1 MSPLVTFHCSLRENL
16 LEYTDS
22 ERDLGVGITCGFS
35 FNEHCERIISKAS
48 KKLGLLRRICNFVN
62 DTNRRRVLY
71 LTLVRS
77 QFEHCCKIW
86 HPSYKTVI
94 EKLNGYRKNA

>member
-1 MSPLVTFHCSLRENL
+1 M
-16 LEYTDS
+16 LEYADS
-22 ERDLGVGITCGFS
+22 ERDLGVDITCSFN

-48 KKLGLLRRICNFVN
+48 QKLGLLRRTCNFVN

-77 QFEHCCKIW
+77 QFEHCCQIW
-86 HPSYKTVI
+86 HPSNKTVVEKI
-94 EKLNGYRKNA
+94 ERLQKNV